1 MLGID
6 KTTISRFK
14 NPTKEFLEKVLHPL
28 EIVEYDKSENKEHF
42 LAARWAI
49 KEALFKADNANFTFS
64 KIRIEKIDRKYVYKG
79 YEISTTSEGDEYIA
93 IVMKEGK

>member
-14 NPTKEFLEKVLHPL
+14 NPTNEFIEKVLHPL
-28 EIVEYDKSENKEHF
+28 EIKEYQATENKERY

-49 KEALFKADNANFTFS
+49 KEALFKANNSNFAFS
-64 KIRIEKIDRKYVYKG
+64 KIRIEKIDSRYVYQD